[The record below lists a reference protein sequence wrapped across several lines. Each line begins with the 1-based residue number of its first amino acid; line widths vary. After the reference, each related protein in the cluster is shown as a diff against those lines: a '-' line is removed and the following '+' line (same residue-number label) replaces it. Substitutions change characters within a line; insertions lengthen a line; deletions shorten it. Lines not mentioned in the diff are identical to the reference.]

1 MFSNVFCVEKEEGR
15 NTVGVFMTL
24 GGSELVD
31 VLFLFV
37 KGSVEKSALSHGTD
51 TAYAVLCSQ
60 LYFYFFIVCRPKW
73 KH

>member
-1 MFSNVFCVEKEEGR
+1 MFNNVFCVEKDEGR

-37 KGSVEKSALSHGTD
+37 KGSGEKSSFSPGAD
-51 TAYAVLCSQ
+51 TTHTVLCSQ
-60 LYFYFFIVCRPKW
+60 LYFFL
-73 KH
+73 